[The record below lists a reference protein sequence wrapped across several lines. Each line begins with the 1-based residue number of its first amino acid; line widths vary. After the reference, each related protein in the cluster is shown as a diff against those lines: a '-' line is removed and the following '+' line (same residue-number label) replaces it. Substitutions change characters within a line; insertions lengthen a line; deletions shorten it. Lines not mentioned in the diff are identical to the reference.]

1 MKNCPYCKATGNF
14 YFDISSRTYNWCSG
28 CGLIYKESQD
38 SYDKVVAHY
47 RNDYVGK
54 YSADQIDGK
63 RDRLFGRILDLIE
76 KRLIRVF
83 LLSLVSLGHV
93 FSQSCRLPLMA
104 KFEQ

>member
-1 MKNCPYCKATGNF
+1 MKNCPYCGASGNF
-14 YFDISSRTYNWCSG
+14 YFKISSRTYNRCSG
-28 CGLIYKESQD
+28 CDFIYKESQD
-38 SYDKVVAHY
+38 SYDKVLAHY
-47 RNDYVGK
+47 RNDYFSS
-54 YSADQIDGK
+54 YFADQMSGE
-63 RDRLFGRILDLIE
+63 RDRLFGKILDLIE